1 MIGRLK
7 PQKELF
13 SYAINLD
20 KRVRSDHPLRRVR
33 ELVDFSFVRDEVKN
47 LYGYNGN
54 ESVPPEVIL
63 KLLFLLF
70 YEDVASEREL
80 MRIIPERLDYLW
92 FLGYEIDDEIPN
104 HSVLSK
110 ARARWGR
117 DAFESFFVRVVRQCW
132 EAGLVDGR
140 KIHLDGSLV
149 DANAST
155 DSVIKGGQHLI
166 RALKQIYHAQDAKLD
181 KQGHAGRPY
190 YQRSN
195 DRLLSKTDPDAPVV
209 RQGKGGPRPRYK
221 NHRAVD
227 NAHGVITALETTPG
241 DVEENSKL
249 LDLIDQHQANTG
261 MQADTV
267 IADRQYGTADNF
279 RKCRERGIRSH
290 MADLQPAHRNKPR
303 CQGIFSETSFQYQAE
318 TDTYRCPAGQ
328 ILRRRKH
335 HKTRLAWEYRAEPRV
350 CHSCALRDQCTRSK
364 TARVIKR
371 HENQEAIE
379 EGRRQAHSRE
389 ARLDRRRRRFLMEG
403 SFADAANNHH
413 FKRARWR
420 RLRNQQIQDYLIAAI
435 QNVRILLRHGRLRPA
450 VSLSA
455 TLRRSFSSLLDLA
468 TALWRLLG
476 RADFRGQPLVELN
489 V

>member
-1 MIGRLK
+1 MLGSLK

-20 KRVRSDHPLRRVR
+20 RRVRVDHPLRRVR
-33 ELVDFSFVRDEVKN
+33 ELVDFTFVREEVKD

-92 FLGYEIDDEIPN
+92 FLGYEIDDEIPH

-117 DAFESFFVRVVRQCW
+117 DVFEGFFVRMVRRCW
-132 EAGLVDGR
+132 EAGLIEGR

-149 DANAST
+149 DADAST
-155 DSVIKGGQHLI
+155 DSVVKGGPELV
-166 RALKQIYHAQDAKLD
+166 RALKEIYEAQDAKLD
-181 KQGHAGRPY
+181 KRGHAGRPY
-190 YQRSN
+190 YERSN

-227 NAHGVITALETTPG
+227 NAHGVITAVETTPG
-241 DVEENSKL
+241 NVEENSKL
-249 LDLIDQHQANTG
+249 LDLVDQHQANTG
-261 MQADTV
+261 VQVDTV
-267 IADRQYGTADNF
+267 VADRQYGTAENF
-279 RKCRERGIRSH
+279 RRCRKRGIRSH
-290 MADLQPAHRNKPR
+290 MGDLQQAHLNKPR
-303 CQGIFSETSFQYQAE
+303 CQGIFAESSFVYDPDS
-318 TDTYRCPAGQ
+318 DTYRCPAGEV
-328 ILRRRKH
+328 LRRRKH
-335 HKTRLAWEYRAEPRV
+335 HKTRLAWEYRVEPKV
-350 CHSCALRDQCTRSK
+350 CARCAIRAQCTRSK
-364 TARVIKR
+364 TGRTIKR
-371 HENQEAIE
+371 HEDQEVID
-379 EGRRQAHSRE
+379 EGRRQSRSRE
-389 ARLDRRRRRFLMEG
+389 ARGDRRRRRFLMEG

-420 RLRNQQIQDYLIAAI
+420 RLKNQQIQDYLIAAI
-435 QNVRILLRHGRLRPA
+435 QNIRILLSWGRFNPA
-450 VSLSA
+450 VSLSGMA
-455 TLRRSFSSLLDLA
+455 NRAFRVVFELLKS
-468 TALWRLLG
+468 
-476 RADFRGQPLVELN
+476 PLVHLN
-489 V
+489 ASEPDSRRFEPNI